1 MIPLSR
7 MVAHKKLYYLKV
19 PTKVGLI
26 VFAVLLVDQASKIWV
41 KTHMEYGQ
49 EFQIFGIPW
58 ALIHF
63 VENNGMAFGIS
74 MGGEYGKLLLSLFR
88 IVAVGFLLFFIRKL
102 IQENAGMRM
111 LIGFALILAGA
122 IGNILD
128 SAFYGMIFS
137 ESPYYGGLATLFPPE
152 GGYAGFLHGRV
163 VDMLYFPVF
172 KGVWPE
178 WVPYLGGQFFLF
190 FKPVFNVADM
200 AITTGVIQIILFQRQ
215 FFQKPEDVE
224 SQVEKETE
232 TEDLPPATPAED
244 TQQEQ
249 G

>member
-1 MIPLSR
+1 M
-7 MVAHKKLYYLKV
+7 KV
-19 PTKVGLI
+19 PTRVGLI
-26 VFAVLLVDQASKIWV
+26 VFAILLVDQASKIWV

-49 EFQIFGIPW
+49 EFQIFGLPW

-102 IQENAGMRM
+102 IQEKAGMRM
-111 LIGFALILAGA
+111 LSGFALILAGA

-163 VDMLYFPVF
+163 VDMLYFPVI
-172 KGVWPE
+172 KGTWPE
-178 WVPYLGGQFFLF
+178 WVPYLGGQYFLF

-200 AITTGVIQIILFQRQ
+200 AITTGVFQIILFQRQ
-215 FFQKPEDVE
+215 FFQKPDDAEGE
-224 SQVEKETE
+224 VEKEAE
-232 TEDLPPATPAED
+232 TENPPSAAPED
-244 TQQEQ
+244 VPQDQA
-249 G
+249 

>member
-1 MIPLSR
+1 M
-7 MVAHKKLYYLKV
+7 KV
-19 PTKVGLI
+19 PTRVGLI
-26 VFAVLLVDQASKIWV
+26 VLAILLVDQASKIWV

-49 EFQIFGIPW
+49 EFQIFGLPW

-102 IQENAGMRM
+102 IQEKAGMRM
-111 LIGFALILAGA
+111 LSGFALILAGA

-163 VDMLYFPVF
+163 VDMLYFPVI
-172 KGVWPE
+172 KGTWPE
-178 WVPYLGGQFFLF
+178 WVPYLGGQYFLF

-200 AITTGVIQIILFQRQ
+200 AITTGVFQIILFQRQ
-215 FFQKPEDVE
+215 FFQKPDYAEGE
-224 SQVEKETE
+224 VEKEAE
-232 TEDLPPATPAED
+232 TENPPSAAPED
-244 TQQEQ
+244 VPQDQA
-249 G
+249 